1 MTHLLVSGG
10 CIAEIYSPRRRIAR
24 PKRDKPLAFVIIS
37 TGPMTSPSL
46 RTIGAGRLALASG
59 VMLALLMAACVG
71 LGYGMASTGASSP
84 SDPMTHS
91 AAALDP
97 DHPAGQVLA
106 NHVGALAGRLS
117 RLEGEA
123 AALGRRIGLE
133 AVPTTEPPQE
143 EAAKPAGGPFLPVAG
158 LAATQAA
165 FARPADSDDL
175 NLGRIELQIEML
187 ETGISRLADA
197 VAEREIETL
206 AYPYRLPVA
215 GQGNRVTSSYG
226 VRHDPLTGR
235 LARHTGLD
243 IPAPHGT
250 PILASGGGRVVSA
263 GYKGAYGRAVVI
275 DHGDGLSTLYGH
287 ASKLLVRAGDVVMP
301 NQQIALV
308 GSTGRSTGPHLHF
321 EVIRHGVR
329 VEPRQYLSHVLGRGS
344 ER

>member
-1 MTHLLVSGG
+1 M
-10 CIAEIYSPRRRIAR
+10 
-24 PKRDKPLAFVIIS
+24 AFVIIS
-37 TGPMTSPSL
+37 AGPVTNPSL
-46 RTIGAGRLALASG
+46 RTIGAGRLALACGAVST
-59 VMLALLMAACVG
+59 LLMAGCIG
-71 LGYGMASTGASSP
+71 LGYGIANLHAPGDATTNP
-84 SDPMTHS
+84 VI
-91 AAALDP
+91 ALDP
-97 DHPAGQVLA
+97 DHPEAQALA

-123 AALGRRIGLE
+123 AALGKRIGPDV
-133 AVPTTEPPQE
+133 APAAEPPRRDV
-143 EAAKPAGGPFLPVAG
+143 AKPAGGPFLPVAG
-158 LAATQAA
+158 LAALPASY
-165 FARPADSDDL
+165 ARPAQSDGLDLDRIASQIALLEDDL
-175 NLGRIELQIEML
+175 
-187 ETGISRLADA
+187 SHLADA
-197 VAEREIETL
+197 VAEREIETM

-215 GQGNRVTSSYG
+215 GQGSRVSSTYG
-226 VRHDPLTGR
+226 VRHDPFTGR

-243 IPAPHGT
+243 IPAAHGT

-321 EVIRHGVR
+321 EVIRRGVR

-344 ER
+344 EH

>member
-1 MTHLLVSGG
+1 M
-10 CIAEIYSPRRRIAR
+10 
-24 PKRDKPLAFVIIS
+24 AFVIIS
-37 TGPMTSPSL
+37 AGPVTNPSL
-46 RTIGAGRLALASG
+46 RTIGAGRLALACGAVLS
-59 VMLALLMAACVG
+59 LLMAGCIG
-71 LGYGMASTGASSP
+71 IGYGLANLHTPAGATTNP
-84 SDPMTHS
+84 IIT
-91 AAALDP
+91 LDP
-97 DHPAGQVLA
+97 DHPEAQALA

-123 AALGRRIGLE
+123 AALGKRIGLE
-133 AVPTTEPPQE
+133 DAPATAPSRKD
-143 EAAKPAGGPFLPVAG
+143 AAKPAGGPFLPVAG
-158 LAATQAA
+158 LAALPASYD
-165 FARPADSDDL
+165 RPAQSDGQD
-175 NLGRIELQIEML
+175 LGRIDSQIARL
-187 ETGISRLADA
+187 EDGLSRLADA

-215 GQGNRVTSSYG
+215 GQGSRVSSTYG
-226 VRHDPLTGR
+226 VRHDPFTGR

-243 IPAPHGT
+243 IPAAHGT

-321 EVIRHGVR
+321 EVIRRGVR

-344 ER
+344 EH

>member
-1 MTHLLVSGG
+1 
-10 CIAEIYSPRRRIAR
+10 
-24 PKRDKPLAFVIIS
+24 
-37 TGPMTSPSL
+37 MTSPSL

-59 VMLALLMAACVG
+59 VMLMLLMAACVV

-84 SDPMTHS
+84 PDSMMQPT
-91 AAALDP
+91 AALDP
-97 DHPAGQVLA
+97 DHPAGQALA
-106 NHVGALAGRLS
+106 NHVGSLAGRLS

-123 AALGRRIGLE
+123 AALGKRIGVE
-133 AVPTTEPPQE
+133 VAPATETSRQD
-143 EAAKPAGGPFLPVAG
+143 AAKPAGGPFLPVAG
-158 LAATQAA
+158 LAALPTSYGLPEQSNAL
-165 FARPADSDDL
+165 D
-175 NLGRIELQIEML
+175 LGRIESQIALL
-187 ETGISRLADA
+187 EVGLSRLADA
-197 VAEREIETL
+197 VAEREVETL

-215 GQGNRVTSSYG
+215 GQGSRVSSTYG
-226 VRHDPLTGR
+226 VRHDPFTGR

-287 ASKLLVRAGDVVMP
+287 ASKLLVSAGDVVMP

-344 ER
+344 LR

>member
-1 MTHLLVSGG
+1 V
-10 CIAEIYSPRRRIAR
+10 
-24 PKRDKPLAFVIIS
+24 AFVIIS
-37 TGPMTSPSL
+37 AGPVTNPSL
-46 RTIGAGRLALASG
+46 RTIGAGRLALACG
-59 VMLALLMAACVG
+59 AVLTLLMAGCIG
-71 LGYGMASTGASSP
+71 LGYGFASFRAPADAMTNSMAP
-84 SDPMTHS
+84 
-91 AAALDP
+91 LDP
-97 DHPAGQVLA
+97 DHPEAQALA
-106 NHVGALAGRLS
+106 NHVGSLAGRLS

-123 AALGRRIGLE
+123 AALGKRIGLE
-133 AVPTTEPPQE
+133 VAPAAEPSRRD
-143 EAAKPAGGPFLPVAG
+143 AAKPAGGPFLPVAG
-158 LAATQAA
+158 LVALPVAYD
-165 FARPADSDDL
+165 RPEQSNGQDL
-175 NLGRIELQIEML
+175 SRIESQIALL
-187 ETGISRLADA
+187 EDGLSRLADA
-197 VAEREIETL
+197 VAEREVETL

-215 GQGNRVTSSYG
+215 SQGSRVSSTYG
-226 VRHDPLTGR
+226 VRHDPFTGR

-287 ASKLLVRAGDVVMP
+287 ASKLLVRTGDVVMP

-344 ER
+344 QR

>member
-1 MTHLLVSGG
+1 V
-10 CIAEIYSPRRRIAR
+10 
-24 PKRDKPLAFVIIS
+24 AFVIIS
-37 TGPMTSPSL
+37 AGPVTKPHL
-46 RTIGAGRLALASG
+46 RTIGAGRLALASAA
-59 VMLALLMAACVG
+59 VLTLLMAGCIG
-71 LGYGMASTGASSP
+71 LGYGIGSLRGPSNSTAQ
-84 SDPMTHS
+84 S

-97 DHPAGQVLA
+97 DHPAGQALA
-106 NHVGALAGRLS
+106 NHVGSLAGRLS

-123 AALGRRIGLE
+123 AALGKRIGVDVVRT
-133 AVPTTEPPQE
+133 ADPPRSDSTR
-143 EAAKPAGGPFLPVAG
+143 PAGGPFVPLAGITAIPV
-158 LAATQAA
+158 T
-165 FARPADSDDL
+165 FSDPELIDGRD
-175 NLGRIELQIEML
+175 LGRIELQIEGL
-187 ETGISRLADA
+187 ETELSRLADA

-215 GQGNRVTSSYG
+215 GQGSRVSSSYG
-226 VRHDPLTGR
+226 VRHDPFTGR

-287 ASKLLVRAGDVVMP
+287 ASQLLVRAGDVVMP

>member
-1 MTHLLVSGG
+1 M
-10 CIAEIYSPRRRIAR
+10 
-24 PKRDKPLAFVIIS
+24 AFVIIS
-37 TGPMTSPSL
+37 AGPVTKPRL
-46 RTIGAGRLALASG
+46 RTIGAGRLALMSG
-59 VMLALLMAACVG
+59 ALLTLLMAGCIG
-71 LGYGMASTGASSP
+71 LGYGIASLQPPSEASAQSVVVP
-84 SDPMTHS
+84 
-91 AAALDP
+91 DP
-97 DHPAGQVLA
+97 DHPEGQALA
-106 NHVGALAGRLS
+106 KHVGSLAGRLS

-123 AALGRRIGLE
+123 AALGKRIGLDAAP
-133 AVPTTEPPQE
+133 AVDPSRKDST
-143 EAAKPAGGPFLPVAG
+143 KPAGGPFVPLAG
-158 LAATQAA
+158 LAAIPATFSDPAEID
-165 FARPADSDDL
+165 ARD
-175 NLGRIELQIEML
+175 LGRIESQIELMESAL
-187 ETGISRLADA
+187 SRLADA

-215 GQGNRVTSSYG
+215 GQGTRVSSTYG
-226 VRHDPLTGR
+226 VRHDPFTGR

-275 DHGDGLSTLYGH
+275 DHGDGLATLYGH

-329 VEPRQYLSHVLGRGS
+329 VEPRQYLSHVLRRGS